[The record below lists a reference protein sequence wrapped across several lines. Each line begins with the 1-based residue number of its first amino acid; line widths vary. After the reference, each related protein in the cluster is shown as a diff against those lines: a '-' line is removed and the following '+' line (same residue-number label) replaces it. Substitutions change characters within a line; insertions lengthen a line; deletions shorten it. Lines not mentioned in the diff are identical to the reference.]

1 MYKLIINYNFNFN
14 KLEFKEQYHNEES
27 LNKSKSLII
36 AYNKEKETLNEMK
49 NIINSHTSE
58 HFSGKFYHYNA
69 DCSNYDKIDFIVR
82 KNDDS
87 KANKDNQTKIKRA
100 LAANI
105 KISSENFGT
114 EFKLFDYKGLTI
126 SLEKTRIDSLNFYIT
141 TPNGNFIE
149 PENLIYKKKDNSF
162 MDFGEI
168 VSLGGLVTRINNFYN
183 GIDERICK
191 IENQLHN
198 LATEVSELEKI
209 TGKNAKQ
216 YSRYDYLLAL
226 REDETTIMTEIEK
239 MSKEKLYKSNFIP
252 KSKTI
257 LETMKHKSI
266 NDDLEI

>member
-1 MYKLIINYNFNFN
+1 
-14 KLEFKEQYHNEES
+14 
-27 LNKSKSLII
+27 
-36 AYNKEKETLNEMK
+36 
-49 NIINSHTSE
+49 
-58 HFSGKFYHYNA
+58 
-69 DCSNYDKIDFIVR
+69 
-82 KNDDS
+82 
-87 KANKDNQTKIKRA
+87 
-100 LAANI
+100 
-105 KISSENFGT
+105 
-114 EFKLFDYKGLTI
+114 
-126 SLEKTRIDSLNFYIT
+126 
-141 TPNGNFIE
+141 
-149 PENLIYKKKDNSF
+149 